1 MSLERVKMTQDINQ
15 ILFATDFSDSSQRA
29 AGYAVNLAKLTGAK
43 LHVLHVINELDEHQR
58 VMIPKE
64 AFLILKKEVEIQA
77 VKELEKFCNE
87 QAQGIDTNTYAVVG
101 APFKVILEMGEE
113 LNTDLIVMGT
123 HGRTG
128 MEQVIVG
135 STAER
140 VVRRSRI
147 PVLTVR
153 SAP

>member
-1 MSLERVKMTQDINQ
+1 MSRSISN
-15 ILFATDFSDSSQRA
+15 ILFATDFSDSSQPA
-29 AGYAVNLAKLTGAK
+29 ADYAVTLTKLTGAH

-58 VMIPKE
+58 VMIPRE
-64 AFLILKKEVEIQA
+64 AFLVLEKELGVQA
-77 VKELEKFCNE
+77 VKALDRFCKE
-87 QAQGIDTNTYAVVG
+87 QAEGLATTTHAEVG
-101 APFKVILEMGEE
+101 VPFLKILELGEKV
-113 LNTDLIVMGT
+113 NADLIVMGT

-128 MEQVIVG
+128 IEHVIVG

-153 SAP
+153 GEDCSDINI

>member
-1 MSLERVKMTQDINQ
+1 MKRNIKN
-15 ILFATDFSDSSQRA
+15 ILFATDFSDSSEQA
-29 AGYAVNLAKLTGAK
+29 ADYAVTLAQLTDAK

-58 VMIPKE
+58 VMIPRE
-64 AFLILKKEVEIQA
+64 AFLVLEKEIEVQT
-77 VKELEKFCNE
+77 VKQLEKFCKE
-87 QAQGIDTNTYAVVG
+87 QAKGLSTTTHAVVG
-101 APFKVILEMGEE
+101 APFKVILEMG
-113 LNTDLIVMGT
+113 NTINADLIVMGT

-128 MEQVIVG
+128 MEHVIVG

-153 SAP
+153 CED